1 MFELPYLHSMTA
13 SRKTSLTAG
22 ILYLL
27 TFISIPTLSLYHEI
41 HQPNFVLGSAP
52 STDVVLG
59 GILELVMALACIGT
73 ALAFYPVL
81 KKQNEML
88 ALGFVAARILEA
100 ALIFAGVASLLTV
113 LNLRTLGAEAQ
124 VMSRGL
130 VMLYDRLFLISQSF
144 IPAVNGLLLGSLLYQ
159 TRLVPRILPIIGI
172 IGAFT
177 LVAGDVAVLY
187 GVYDQHA
194 PIAGLSAVPIALWE
208 FSLGIY
214 LTFKG
219 FKENAVILG

>member
-1 MFELPYLHSMTA
+1 MTA

-59 GILELVMALACIGT
+59 GMLELVMALACIGT

-100 ALIFAGVASLLTV
+100 TLIFAGVASLLTV
-113 LNLRTLGAEAQ
+113 LNLRSLGAEAQ
-124 VMSRGL
+124 LVSRGL

-144 IPAVNGLLLGSLLYQ
+144 IPAVNGLLLGTLLYQ

-187 GVYDQHA
+187 GVYDQRA

-208 FSLGIY
+208 FSLGLY

>member
-1 MFELPYLHSMTA
+1 MTA

-52 STDVVLG
+52 SNDVVLG
-59 GILELVMALACIGT
+59 GMLELVMALACIGT
-73 ALAFYPVL
+73 ALAFYPLL
-81 KKQNEML
+81 KKQNELL

-100 ALIFAGVASLLTV
+100 TLIFAGVASLLTV
-113 LNLRTLGAEAQ
+113 LNLRSLGAEAQ
-124 VMSRGL
+124 VVSRGL

-144 IPAVNGLLLGSLLYQ
+144 IPAVNGLLLGTLLYQ

-187 GVYDQHA
+187 GVYDQRA

-208 FSLGIY
+208 F
-214 LTFKG
+214 
-219 FKENAVILG
+219 

>member
-1 MFELPYLHSMTA
+1 MFKLSYLQTMTA

-52 STDVVLG
+52 SNDVVLG
-59 GILELVMALACIGT
+59 GMLELVMALACIGT

-113 LNLRTLGAEAQ
+113 LNLRSLGAEAQ
-124 VMSRGL
+124 VVSRGL

-144 IPAVNGLLLGSLLYQ
+144 IPAINGLLLGSLLYQ

-187 GVYDQHA
+187 GVYDQRA

>member
-1 MFELPYLHSMTA
+1 MTA
-13 SRKTSLTAG
+13 TRKTSLTAG

-41 HQPNFVLGSAP
+41 HQPNFILSAAP
-52 STDVVLG
+52 ASDVVLG
-59 GILELVMALACIGT
+59 GILELLMALACIGT
-73 ALAFYPVL
+73 ALVFYPVL
-81 KKQNEML
+81 KKQNETL

-100 ALIFAGVASLLTV
+100 TLIFAGVASLLTV
-113 LNLRTLGAEAQ
+113 LNLRSIGPEAQ

-144 IPAVNGLLLGSLLYQ
+144 IPAVNALLLGTLLYQ

-172 IGAFT
+172 VGAFT

-187 GVYDQHA
+187 GLFDQRA
-194 PIAGLSAVPIALWE
+194 PLAGLSAVPIALWE

-214 LTFKG
+214 LTVKG
-219 FKENAVILG
+219 FKLAD

>member
-1 MFELPYLHSMTA
+1 MTA
-13 SRKTSLTAG
+13 TRKTSLTAG

-41 HQPNFVLGSAP
+41 HQPNFILSAAP
-52 STDVVLG
+52 ASDVVLG
-59 GILELVMALACIGT
+59 GILELLMALACIGT
-73 ALAFYPVL
+73 ALVFYPVL
-81 KKQNEML
+81 KKQNETL

-100 ALIFAGVASLLTV
+100 TLIFAGVASLLTV
-113 LNLRTLGAEAQ
+113 LNLRSIGPEAQ

-144 IPAVNGLLLGSLLYQ
+144 IPAVNGLLLGTWLYQ

-187 GVYDQHA
+187 GLFDQRA
-194 PIAGLSAVPIALWE
+194 PLAGLSAVPIALWE

-214 LTFKG
+214 LTVKG
-219 FKENAVILG
+219 FKLAD

>member
-1 MFELPYLHSMTA
+1 MSYLQTMTA
-13 SRKTSLTAG
+13 SRTTSLTAG

-27 TFISIPTLSLYHEI
+27 TFISIPTLSLYREI
-41 HQPNFVLGSAP
+41 HQPNFVLSSAP
-52 STDVVLG
+52 SSDVVLG
-59 GILELVMALACIGT
+59 GMLEILMALACIGT
-73 ALAFYPVL
+73 ALAFYPIL

-100 ALIFAGVASLLTV
+100 TLIFAGVASLLTV
-113 LNLRTLGAEAQ
+113 LNLRSIGAEAQ
-124 VMSRGL
+124 VVSRGL

-144 IPAVNGLLLGSLLYQ
+144 IPAVNALLLGTLLYQ
-159 TRLVPRILPIIGI
+159 TRLVSRILPIIGI

-187 GVYDQHA
+187 GVYDQRA

-214 LTFKG
+214 LVAKG
-219 FKENAVILG
+219 FKE

>member
-1 MFELPYLHSMTA
+1 MTT

-41 HQPNFVLGSAP
+41 HQPNFGISSAP

-59 GILELVMALACIGT
+59 GMLELVMALACIGT

-100 ALIFAGVASLLTV
+100 TLIFAGVASLLTV
-113 LNLRTLGAEAQ
+113 LNLRSLGTEAQ
-124 VMSRGL
+124 VVSRGL

-159 TRLVPRILPIIGI
+159 TRLVPGILPIIGI

-187 GVYDQHA
+187 GFFDQRA
-194 PIAGLSAVPIALWE
+194 PMAGLSAVPIALWE

-214 LTFKG
+214 LIVKG

>member
-1 MFELPYLHSMTA
+1 MTA
-13 SRKTSLTAG
+13 SRQTSLIAG

-59 GILELVMALACIGT
+59 GMLELVMALACIGT

-100 ALIFAGVASLLTV
+100 TLIFAGVASLLTV
-113 LNLRTLGAEAQ
+113 LNLRSFGAEAQ
-124 VMSRGL
+124 VVSRGL

-144 IPAVNGLLLGSLLYQ
+144 IPAVNALLLGTLLFQ
-159 TRLVPRILPIIGI
+159 TRLVPRILPVIGI

-187 GVYDQHA
+187 GVYDQRA
-194 PIAGLSAVPIALWE
+194 PIAGLSAIPIALWE

-219 FKENAVILG
+219 FKENAVILA

>member
-1 MFELPYLHSMTA
+1 MSNLQAMTA

-27 TFISIPTLSLYHEI
+27 TFISIPTLSLYREI
-41 HQPNFVLGSAP
+41 HQPNFITSSAP
-52 STDVVLG
+52 SSDVVLG
-59 GILELVMALACIGT
+59 GILELLMALACIGT

-81 KKQNEML
+81 KKQNESL

-100 ALIFAGVASLLTV
+100 TLIFAGVASLLTV
-113 LNLRTLGAEAQ
+113 LSLRSLGSESQ
-124 VMSRGL
+124 VLARGL

-144 IPAVNGLLLGSLLYQ
+144 IPAVNALLLGTLLYQ

-177 LVAGDVAVLY
+177 LAAGDVAVLY
-187 GVYDQHA
+187 GVFDQRA
-194 PIAGLSAVPIALWE
+194 PEIALTVIPIALWE
-208 FSLGIY
+208 FSLGLY
-214 LTFKG
+214 LVGKG
-219 FKENAVILG
+219 FLPRENE

>member
-1 MFELPYLHSMTA
+1 MTT

-41 HQPNFVLGSAP
+41 HQPNFGISSAP

-59 GILELVMALACIGT
+59 GMLELVMALACIGT

-113 LNLRTLGAEAQ
+113 LNLRSLGAEAQ
-124 VMSRGL
+124 VVSRGL

-144 IPAVNGLLLGSLLYQ
+144 IPAINGLLLGSLLYQ

-187 GVYDQHA
+187 GVYDQRA

-214 LTFKG
+214 LTIKG

>member
-1 MFELPYLHSMTA
+1 MTT

-41 HQPNFVLGSAP
+41 HQPNFILSSAP
-52 STDVVLG
+52 SSDVVPGRL
-59 GILELVMALACIGT
+59 LELSMALACIGT

-88 ALGFVAARILEA
+88 ALGFVAARVLEA
-100 ALIFAGVASLLTV
+100 TLIFAGVASLLTV
-113 LNLRTLGAEAQ
+113 LNLRALGAEAQ
-124 VMSRGL
+124 VASRGL

-144 IPAVNGLLLGSLLYQ
+144 IPAVNALLLGTLLYQ
-159 TRLVPRILPIIGI
+159 TRLVPRILPIGGI
-172 IGAFT
+172 VGAFT
-177 LVAGDVAVLY
+177 LVAGDVAVLF
-187 GVYDQHA
+187 GIFDQRA
-194 PIAGLSAVPIALWE
+194 PIAGLSAIPIALWE
-208 FSLGIY
+208 FSLGVY

-219 FKENAVILG
+219 FKENDLILD

>member
-1 MFELPYLHSMTA
+1 MTA

-41 HQPNFVLGSAP
+41 HQPNFILSSAP
-52 STDVVLG
+52 ASDVVLG
-59 GILELVMALACIGT
+59 GILELLMALACIGT

-81 KKQNEML
+81 KKQNGSL
-88 ALGFVAARILEA
+88 ALGFVAARVLEA
-100 ALIFAGVASLLTV
+100 TLIFAGVASLLTV
-113 LNLRTLGAEAQ
+113 LSLRSLGSESQ
-124 VMSRGL
+124 VLARGL

-144 IPAVNGLLLGSLLYQ
+144 IPAVNALLLGTLLYQ

-187 GVYDQHA
+187 SVYDQRA
-194 PIAGLSAVPIALWE
+194 PEIALTVIPIALWE
-208 FSLGIY
+208 FSLGLY

-219 FKENAVILG
+219 FKENDLILAS

>member
-1 MFELPYLHSMTA
+1 MTA
-13 SRKTSLTAG
+13 SRQTSLTAG

-52 STDVVLG
+52 SNDVVLG
-59 GILELVMALACIGT
+59 GMLELVMALACIGT
-73 ALAFYPVL
+73 ALAFYPLL

-100 ALIFAGVASLLTV
+100 TLIFVGVASLLTV
-113 LNLRTLGAEAQ
+113 LNLRSLGAEAQ
-124 VMSRGL
+124 VLSRGL

-144 IPAVNGLLLGSLLYQ
+144 IPAVNGLLLGTLLYQ

-187 GVYDQHA
+187 GVSDQRA

-208 FSLGIY
+208 FSLGLY

>member
-1 MFELPYLHSMTA
+1 MTA

-41 HQPNFVLGSAP
+41 HQPNFILSAAP
-52 STDVVLG
+52 SSDVVLG
-59 GILELVMALACIGT
+59 GILELLMALACVGT
-73 ALAFYPVL
+73 ALVFYPVL
-81 KKQNEML
+81 KKQNETL

-100 ALIFAGVASLLTV
+100 TLIFAGVASLLTV
-113 LNLRTLGAEAQ
+113 LSLRNVGGQAQ
-124 VMSRGL
+124 VMSQGL

-144 IPAVNGLLLGSLLYQ
+144 IPAVNALLLGTLLYQ

-187 GVYDQHA
+187 GIFDQRA

-208 FSLGIY
+208 FSLGLY

-219 FKENAVILG
+219 FKENDLILAS

>member
-1 MFELPYLHSMTA
+1 MTA
-13 SRKTSLTAG
+13 TRKTSLTAG

-41 HQPNFVLGSAP
+41 HQPNFILSAAP
-52 STDVVLG
+52 ASDVVLG

-73 ALAFYPVL
+73 ALVFYPVL
-81 KKQNEML
+81 KKQNETL

-100 ALIFAGVASLLTV
+100 TLIFAGVASLLTV
-113 LNLRTLGAEAQ
+113 LNLRSLGSDAL

-144 IPAVNGLLLGSLLYQ
+144 IPAVNALLLGTLLYQ

-172 IGAFT
+172 VGAFT

-187 GVYDQHA
+187 GLFDQRA
-194 PIAGLSAVPIALWE
+194 PLAGLSAVPIALWE

-214 LTFKG
+214 LTVKG
-219 FKENAVILG
+219 FKLAD

>member
-1 MFELPYLHSMTA
+1 MTA
-13 SRKTSLTAG
+13 TRKTSLTAG

-41 HQPNFVLGSAP
+41 HQPNFITSSAP
-52 STDVVLG
+52 SSDVVLG
-59 GILELVMALACIGT
+59 GILELLMALACIGT

-81 KKQNEML
+81 KKQNESL

-100 ALIFAGVASLLTV
+100 TLIFAGVASLLTV
-113 LNLRTLGAEAQ
+113 LSLRSLGSESQ
-124 VMSRGL
+124 VLARGL

-144 IPAVNGLLLGSLLYQ
+144 IPAVNALLLGTLLYQ

-177 LVAGDVAVLY
+177 LAAGDVAVLY
-187 GVYDQHA
+187 GVFDQRA
-194 PIAGLSAVPIALWE
+194 PEIALTVIPIALWE
-208 FSLGIY
+208 FSLGLY
-214 LTFKG
+214 LVGKG
-219 FKENAVILG
+219 FLPRENE

>member
-1 MFELPYLHSMTA
+1 MTT
-13 SRKTSLTAG
+13 SRKTSLTTG

-41 HQPNFVLGSAP
+41 HQPNFVISSAP

-59 GILELVMALACIGT
+59 GMLELVMALACIGT

-100 ALIFAGVASLLTV
+100 TLIFAGVASLLTV
-113 LNLRTLGAEAQ
+113 LNLRSLRADAQ
-124 VMSRGL
+124 VMSRGF

-144 IPAVNGLLLGSLLYQ
+144 IPAVNALLLGTLLYQ

-187 GVYDQHA
+187 GVFDQRA
-194 PIAGLSAVPIALWE
+194 PLAGLSAVPIALWE

-214 LTFKG
+214 LTVKG
-219 FKENAVILG
+219 FKENAVILN

>member
-1 MFELPYLHSMTA
+1 MTA

-41 HQPNFVLGSAP
+41 HQPNFVISSAP
-52 STDVVLG
+52 SNDVVLG

-100 ALIFAGVASLLTV
+100 TLIFAGVACLLSV
-113 LNLRTLGAEAQ
+113 LNLRSLGAEAQ
-124 VMSRGL
+124 VVSRGL

-144 IPAVNGLLLGSLLYQ
+144 IPAVNGLILGTMLYQ

-187 GVYDQHA
+187 GVYDQRA
-194 PIAGLSAVPIALWE
+194 PIAGLSAIPIALWE

-219 FKENAVILG
+219 FKENGVILAQ

>member
-1 MFELPYLHSMTA
+1 MTA

-41 HQPNFVLGSAP
+41 HQPNFGISSAP

-59 GILELVMALACIGT
+59 GMLELVMALACIGT

-100 ALIFAGVASLLTV
+100 TLIFAGVASLLTV
-113 LNLRTLGAEAQ
+113 LNLRSLGTEAQ
-124 VMSRGL
+124 VVSRGL

-144 IPAVNGLLLGSLLYQ
+144 IPAVNALLLGSLLYQ

-187 GVYDQHA
+187 GVYDQRA

>member
-1 MFELPYLHSMTA
+1 MTA

-59 GILELVMALACIGT
+59 GMLELVMALACIGT
-73 ALAFYPVL
+73 ALVFYPVL

-88 ALGFVAARILEA
+88 SLGFVAARILEA
-100 ALIFAGVASLLTV
+100 TLIFAGVASLLTV
-113 LNLRTLGAEAQ
+113 LNLRSLGAEAQ
-124 VMSRGL
+124 LVSRGL

-187 GVYDQHA
+187 GVYDQRA

-208 FSLGIY
+208 FSLGLY
-214 LTFKG
+214 LVFKG
-219 FKENAVILG
+219 FKD

>member
-1 MFELPYLHSMTA
+1 MTA
-13 SRKTSLTAG
+13 TRKTSLTAG

-41 HQPNFVLGSAP
+41 HQPNFILGAAP
-52 STDVVLG
+52 SNDVVIG
-59 GILELVMALACIGT
+59 GILELLMALFCIGT
-73 ALAFYPVL
+73 AIVLYPVL
-81 KKQNEML
+81 KKQNETL
-88 ALGFVAARILEA
+88 ALGFVAARVLEA
-100 ALIFAGVASLLTV
+100 TLIFAGVASLLAV
-113 LNLRTLGAEAQ
+113 LSLRSLGAEAQ

-144 IPAVNGLLLGSLLYQ
+144 IPAVNALLLGTLLYQ

-177 LVAGDVAVLY
+177 LVAGDLAVLY
-187 GVYDQHA
+187 GVYDQRA

-214 LTFKG
+214 LVVKG
-219 FKENAVILG
+219 FKD

>member
-1 MFELPYLHSMTA
+1 MTA

-59 GILELVMALACIGT
+59 GMLELVMALACIGT

-100 ALIFAGVASLLTV
+100 TLIFSGVASLFTV
-113 LNLRTLGAEAQ
+113 LNLRSLGAEAQ
-124 VMSRGL
+124 VVSRGL

-144 IPAVNGLLLGSLLYQ
+144 IPAVNALLLGTLLYQ

-172 IGAFT
+172 VGAFT

-187 GVYDQHA
+187 GVYDQRA
-194 PIAGLSAVPIALWE
+194 PIAGLSAIPIALWE

-214 LTFKG
+214 LTVKG

>member
-1 MFELPYLHSMTA
+1 MIA

-41 HQPNFVLGSAP
+41 HQLNFILSAAP
-52 STDVVLG
+52 ASDVVLG
-59 GILELVMALACIGT
+59 GILELLMALACIGT
-73 ALAFYPVL
+73 AVVFYPVL
-81 KKQNEML
+81 KKQNESL
-88 ALGFVAARILEA
+88 ALGFVAARVLEA
-100 ALIFAGVASLLTV
+100 TLIFAGVASLLTV
-113 LNLRTLGAEAQ
+113 LNLRALGAEAQ
-124 VMSRGL
+124 VISRGL
-130 VMLYDRLFLISQSF
+130 VILYDRLFLISQSF
-144 IPAVNGLLLGSLLYQ
+144 IPAVNALLLGTLLYQ

-187 GVYDQHA
+187 GLYDQRA

-214 LTFKG
+214 LVVKG
-219 FKENAVILG
+219 FKSG

>member
-1 MFELPYLHSMTA
+1 MTT

-41 HQPNFVLGSAP
+41 HQPNFVISSAP

-59 GILELVMALACIGT
+59 GMLELVMALACIGT

-100 ALIFAGVASLLTV
+100 TLIFAGVASLLTV

-130 VMLYDRLFLISQSF
+130 VHLYDRLFLISQSF

-187 GVYDQHA
+187 GVYDQRA

>member
-1 MFELPYLHSMTA
+1 MTT

-41 HQPNFVLGSAP
+41 HQPNFVLNSAP
-52 STDVVLG
+52 SNDVVLG
-59 GILELVMALACIGT
+59 GMLELVMALACIGT

-100 ALIFAGVASLLTV
+100 TLIFAGVASLLTV
-113 LNLRTLGAEAQ
+113 LNLRLLGAEAQ
-124 VMSRGL
+124 VVSRGL

-177 LVAGDVAVLY
+177 LVAGDVAILY